1 MSVEGVW
8 AVEVM
13 GPHGWE
19 RIATASLKDGHYFGA
34 SADHYSTGSY
44 EIADDSI
51 TWETHANQYGKVRAV
66 YGSKKRQ
73 FNVRFE
79 GKFKKE
85 DKIVGISQRTDSKKF
100 ELKTRLIRLGDI
112 D

>member
-8 AVEVM
+8 KVEVM

-19 RIATASLKDGHYFGA
+19 RIATALLKDGRYFGA

-44 EIADDSI
+44 EFADDSI
-51 TWETHANQYGKVRAV
+51 TWDARVNQHGKVRAV
-66 YGSKKRQ
+66 YGSKKRRM
-73 FNVRFE
+73 NVRFE
-79 GKFKKE
+79 GKLKKE
-85 DKIVGISQRTDSKKF
+85 DKIVGRSQAADSKKF
-100 ELKTRLIRLGDI
+100 ELRTRLIRLGNI